1 MRQFASLLLFA
12 AMLVIA
18 GCSGSNSFV
27 QQPEAQTPQI
37 YTTETPVVTATSS
50 HEFVAPN
57 KSVQIAFNQAMD
69 PATINSANIS
79 MPGAP
84 ANVMY
89 DSRNAIAYIQP
100 LQPLG
105 FGQTYNVFVSD
116 VRSEKGV
123 LIPKPYTFSLHTRE
137 ALSSSP
143 PHVTAL
149 VGECVIITGKVFVR
163 FSEDMDSTTI
173 NEDTFF
179 VEGVTG
185 TVAYDAVTRT
195 ASFTPDA
202 PFEPN
207 TAYTAHVTTGV
218 ADLSGTHLEE
228 EFIFTFNTCA
238 EDQEQNF
245 CTFTKGGYQGGG
257 TPGQIFD
264 ENFPTVF
271 FDDLIIGVFDGAGA
285 QHHHR
290 WTGDATGAAALKQ
303 FLTSPAGGVSTALL
317 VDATN
322 PSATTSGDLAT
333 QVATLTL
340 NVGFSGVE
348 GMPAGFGDLT
358 LVNTGTSLDGST
370 VSEILAIAN
379 QALAGNGLPVGY
391 SFSDLNE
398 LITNLN
404 ESWDNCVESEWAQ
417 QHLE

>member
-1 MRQFASLLLFA
+1 
-12 AMLVIA
+12 MLVLLA
-18 GCSGSNSFV
+18 GCSGTNSFV
-27 QQPEAQTPQI
+27 SQPEPVTPQI
-37 YTTETPVVTATSS
+37 YSTETPVVTATSS

-69 PATINSANIS
+69 PATITPANIS
-79 MPGAP
+79 IPGAP

-89 DSRNAIAYIQP
+89 DAKNAIAYIQP

-105 FGQTYNVFVSD
+105 FDQTYNVFISD

-123 LIPKPYTFSLHTRE
+123 MIPKPFNFSIHTRSQV
-137 ALSSSP
+137 SSSP
-143 PHVTAL
+143 PTVTDL
-149 VGECVIITGKVFVR
+149 VGECVVITGKVFVR

-173 NEDTFF
+173 DESSFF
-179 VEGVTG
+179 VEGVSG
-185 TVAYDAVTRT
+185 TVAYDATTRT
-195 ASFTPDA
+195 ASFTPDV
-202 PFEPN
+202 PFDPN
-207 TAYTAHVTTGV
+207 TTYTAHVTTDV
-218 ADLSGTHLEE
+218 ADLSGTHLES

-238 EDQEQNF
+238 EGEEENF

-264 ENFPTVF
+264 DNFTTVF
-271 FDDLIIGVFDGAGA
+271 FDDLIIGVFDGDGA

-303 FLTSPAGGVSTALL
+303 FLTSPAGGASTSLS

-322 PSATTSGDLAT
+322 PTATTSGDLAT

-391 SFSDLNE
+391 TFSDLNE

-404 ESWDNCVESEWAQ
+404 ESFDNCEESAWAE

>member
-1 MRQFASLLLFA
+1 MRLFVTSLVLATLFV
-12 AMLVIA
+12 LA
-18 GCSGSNSFV
+18 GCSGTNSFV
-27 QQPEAQTPQI
+27 PEPEAATPQI
-37 YTTETPVVTATSS
+37 YSTETPVVTATSS

-69 PATINSANIS
+69 PATITPANIS
-79 MPGAP
+79 IPGAP

-89 DSRNAIAYIQP
+89 DSKNAIAYIQP
-100 LQPLG
+100 VQPLG
-105 FGQTYNVFVSD
+105 FGQAYNVFVSD

-123 LIPKPYTFSLHTRE
+123 PIPKPFTFSIRTRDN
-137 ALSSSP
+137 LSSSP
-143 PHVTAL
+143 PRVTEL
-149 VGECVIITGKVFVR
+149 VGECVVITGKVFVR

-179 VEGVTG
+179 VEGVAG

-207 TAYTAHVTTGV
+207 TTYTATVTTGV
-218 ADLSGTHLEE
+218 ADLSGTHLESDYV
-228 EFIFTFNTCA
+228 FTFNTCA
-238 EDQEQNF
+238 EDEEQNF

-264 ENFPTVF
+264 ANFTTVF
-271 FDDLIIGVFDGAGA
+271 SDDLIIGVFDGAGA

-290 WTGDATGAAALKQ
+290 WTADATGAAALKQ
-303 FLTSPAGGVSTALL
+303 FLTSPAGGTNTALL
-317 VDATN
+317 ADATN
-322 PSATTSGDLAT
+322 PVATTSGNLAT

-340 NVGFSGVE
+340 NVGFSGVD

-391 SFSDLNE
+391 SFSQLNE

-404 ESWDNCVESEWAQ
+404 ESFDDCEQSAWAA